1 MYLRCKSHTPKM
13 VIKLLD
19 KLNLLNHSALNVVAI
34 IQARQGSTRL
44 PGKVMMKV
52 LGKPLLEYLIDR
64 VKRAQLL
71 KKIVV
76 ATTVLKED
84 DLIAEFCEAYSI
96 PCYRGAVE
104 DVLGRY
110 LGVAQQFSADV
121 IVRLTGDC
129 PLLDP
134 EVIDKVV
141 ASYFRQYP
149 KVDYVANTLI
159 RTYPRGLDVEVF
171 SFESL
176 KIADREAKSTSDRE
190 HVTAFIYKHPEQFIL
205 SSVTGEEDKSRFRWT
220 VDTEDDFRLIETLI
234 KAIYPHNPNFTLDDL
249 LSLVQCHPEWQ
260 QINSH
265 IQQKQ

>member
-1 MYLRCKSHTPKM
+1 ME
-13 VIKLLD
+13 
-19 KLNLLNHSALNVVAI
+19 
-34 IQARQGSTRL
+34 
-44 PGKVMMKV
+44 V
-52 LGKPLLEYLIDR
+52 LGKPLLAYLFER
-64 VKRAQLL
+64 VKRAKLL

-76 ATTVLKED
+76 ATTILKED

-96 PCYRGAVE
+96 PCYRGEVE

-110 LGVAQQFSADV
+110 LGAAQQFSADV

-134 EVIDKVV
+134 DVIDKVV
-141 ASYFRQYP
+141 TSYFQLYP
-149 KVDYVANTLI
+149 KIDYVANTLE

-171 SFESL
+171 SLESL
-176 KIADREAKSTSDRE
+176 KIADREVKSAADRE
-190 HVTAFIYKHPEQFIL
+190 HVTSFIYKHPERFIL
-205 SSVTGEEDKSRFRWT
+205 SSVTDEKNTSRFRWT
-220 VDTEDDFRLIETLI
+220 VDTQDDFRLIETLI